1 MFSGLKVA
9 AVPVFLFWIC
19 LAAVASPAVS
29 PMTTG
34 LEGQIRI
41 GPFPGGPIHQGMPN
55 SRPLPDTV
63 FVVKQEEKIVATF
76 QTDKEGGFHLSLPPG
91 KYQVSKKDWGGRI
104 GHFGPFEVDIVAG
117 QVKKVQWECDSGMQ

>member
-1 MFSGLKVA
+1 MFSGLKIA
-9 AVPVFLFWIC
+9 ATSILLSWFA
-19 LAAVASPAVS
+19 LAAVASPNPS
-29 PMTTG
+29 IGTG

-41 GPFPGGPIHQGMPN
+41 GPFPGGPIHQGVQN

-91 KYQVSKKDWGGRI
+91 KYQVSKKDWDGRI
-104 GHFGPFEVDIVAG
+104 GHFGPFEIEIVAG